1 MRRRVDTQ
9 AAASLLDEFKKAPG
23 RIARPQTF
31 MEIGGYPHY
40 ENVCSNF
47 LAFFFDPEGPH
58 GLGNLFLEAL
68 AGSVGI
74 EGGERGLEGNVSV
87 EREVF
92 TEAGNRIDLLI
103 KSDSHAVL
111 IENKIFAAVA
121 NPFEDYAAYL
131 RRLKNE
137 SGDAYQDQNNIKIL
151 LTLYQSGE
159 GSEWGFVNVTH
170 ADFAGAVRSALG
182 HHVSGADTRYLT
194 LMLDF
199 LNTLENLGEGT
210 RMNQEFINLLA
221 ERSEDVATFLRGI
234 TDVRSE
240 VKKKALALRDRIG
253 LQDHEDVLLLP
264 WQPNPNHDL
273 VYLLQYRVSIDED
286 SYAVVQPSVSP
297 SGWQIQT
304 FHRVPPKSQ
313 HRLELQKSLG
323 KNRIPPE
330 AEAVVHPKQFGY
342 DQEDLGSIAEVVE
355 AELRRVITIVQE
367 ISEKGPR
374 SRS

>member
-1 MRRRVDTQ
+1 VDTQ
-9 AAASLLDEFKKAPG
+9 AAASLLDEFKKVPG
-23 RIARPQTF
+23 RISRPQTF

-58 GLGNLFLEAL
+58 GLSSLFLDAL
-68 AGSVGI
+68 AGAVGVE
-74 EGGERGLEGNVSV
+74 EGLGGTVSV

-92 TEAGNRIDLLI
+92 TESGNRIDILI

-111 IENKIFAAVA
+111 IEKKIFTAVA
-121 NPFEDYAAYL
+121 NPFEDYTAYL
-131 RRLKNE
+131 RSLKNE
-137 SGDAYQDQNNIKIL
+137 SGDAYSDENKIKIL
-151 LTLYQSGE
+151 LTLYPSGE

-170 ADFAGAVRSALG
+170 ADFAGAVRSTLG
-182 HHVSGADTRYLT
+182 RHVSRADTRYLT

-199 LNTLENLGEGT
+199 LNTLENLGEVT

-221 ERSEDVATFLRGI
+221 EPSEEVATFLRGI
-234 TDVRSE
+234 TDVRTE
-240 VKKKALALRDRIG
+240 VKKKALALGDRIG
-253 LQDHEDVLLLP
+253 LQEDHEDVLLLP

-297 SGWQIQT
+297 SGWQMQT
-304 FHRVPPKSQ
+304 FHRVSPKSQ
-313 HRLELQKSLG
+313 HRLELQELLG
-323 KNRIPPE
+323 KNGIPPE
-330 AEAVVHPKQFGY
+330 AEAVVHPKRFGY

-367 ISEKGPR
+367 MSEKGPR